1 MSTKKTRSK
10 SKSPKRSSQKSE
22 SVYND
27 EQMDEILEN
36 ITLKRPRSGYTHF
49 FMEEVEKFKSKNKN
63 KKFELREL
71 AKEFAEKWSNLPES
85 KKDAY
90 NEKFKEERMKYKGE
104 IDLVRHYLFKDYND
118 IVRRPP
124 TAYRIYLNEKLCEG
138 FEKNLDP
145 KEVKSKASKDWK
157 LMDEEKRREYT
168 DKKEENDTW
177 FKRAKQTRKV
187 TPLSIFV
194 QKTVEAAKAK
204 NKEVPTLKEIAPA
217 WNKLSSSEKE
227 KYKKYAEDENKDRE
241 KLREIYELVNGVKPK
256 KPAGAFRVFLQENA
270 RKKAFSTLKE
280 GKALWDK
287 LSEDEKDVYLRKAHR
302 IKLAYKYKKMIYDK
316 KIKKILPKRPANAYA
331 QFLKDKKGAKIP
343 KGEKAVK
350 YWSDEYEKLKK
361 DEKRKYEDRAAKDRE
376 RYKKKMEEFKNCV
389 FDLPK
394 RPLNAFS
401 LFVRDR
407 MPDLKNEK
415 PDEPNTKLLKKI
427 AKEWKSEDGV
437 SQSKYEKKA
446 EVEKMRFK
454 KQLKDFENLGYYKK
468 NYRAPR
474 GSGSSRSTRS
484 KSRSKSRRKSRSKSK
499 STRKMKEEEE
509 SEEDIEFEEEE
520 DEDEEEE
527 KPKKPKKR
535 STSSNSKKGSKK
547 SKTQDSKRRSSRSS
561 KKSGKS
567 QKKK

>member
-1 MSTKKTRSK
+1 MSTKKSRSK
-10 SKSPKRSSQKSE
+10 SKSPKRSSQRSE
-22 SVYND
+22 DFYND
-27 EQMDEILEN
+27 DQIDEILEN

-63 KKFELREL
+63 AKFDITKLG
-71 AKEFAEKWSNLPES
+71 KEFAEKWKSLPDS
-85 KKDAY
+85 KKEAY
-90 NEKFKEERMKYKGE
+90 NEMFKEERAKYKGE
-104 IDLVRHYLFKDYND
+104 IDMVRHYLFKDSNG

-145 KEVKSKASKDWK
+145 KDVKSKASKDWK
-157 LMDEEKRREYT
+157 MMDEEKRKEYT
-168 DKKEENDTW
+168 DKKAENDKW
-177 FKRAKQTRKV
+177 FKKVSQNRKV
-187 TPLSIFV
+187 TALSMFV
-194 QKTVEAAKAK
+194 QNTVDVAKAK
-204 NKEVPTLKEIAPA
+204 NKEIPTIKEIAPA
-217 WNKLSSSEKE
+217 WKKLSSAEKE
-227 KYKKYAEDENKDRE
+227 KYKTYADFENRNRE
-241 KLREIYELVNGVKPK
+241 KLREVYELVNGVKPK

-270 RKKAFSTLKE
+270 RKKAFRTLKE
-280 GKALWDK
+280 GKELWEK
-287 LSEDEKDVYLRKAHR
+287 LSEDEKDVYLKKAHR

-316 KIKKILPKRPANAYA
+316 KIKKILPKRPANAFA
-331 QFLKDKKGAKIP
+331 QFLKDKKGEKIP
-343 KGEKAVK
+343 KGEKAVV
-350 YWSDEYEKLKK
+350 YWRDVFDHLKK
-361 DEKRKYEDRAAKDRE
+361 EQKRKYEDKAAKDRE
-376 RYKKKMEEFKNCV
+376 RYQKKMGEFKNCV

-401 LFVRDR
+401 LYVKDR

-446 EVEKMRFK
+446 EVDKMRFK

-468 NYRAPR
+468 NYRAPK
-474 GSGSSRSTRS
+474 GSGSSRST
-484 KSRSKSRRKSRSKSK
+484 RSKSRRKSRSKSK

>member
-27 EQMDEILEN
+27 DQMDEILEN
-36 ITLKRPRSGYTHF
+36 ITLNRPRTGYAHF
-49 FMEEVEKFKSKNKN
+49 FMEEVEKIKSKNKG
-63 KKFELREL
+63 KKIELPVL
-71 AKEFAEKWSNLPES
+71 AKELAQKWKSLPQS
-85 KKDAY
+85 KKDSY
-90 NEKFKEERMKYKGE
+90 DEKFKEERAKYKGE

-145 KEVKSKASKDWK
+145 KDVKSKASKDWK
-157 LMDEEKRREYT
+157 MMDEDKRREYT
-168 DKKEENDTW
+168 EKKQENDTW

-187 TPLSIFV
+187 TALSMFV
-194 QKTVEAAKAK
+194 QKTIEAAKAK

-217 WNKLSSSEKE
+217 WRKLSSAEK
-227 KYKKYAEDENKDRE
+227 KKYEDYAEFENKDRE

-270 RKKAFSTLKE
+270 RKKTFHSLKD
-280 GKALWDK
+280 GKELWDK
-287 LSEDEKDVYLRKAHR
+287 LSEDEKEVYLKKAHR

-316 KIKKILPKRPANAYA
+316 KIRKILPKRPANAYA
-331 QFLKDKKGAKIP
+331 QFLKDKKGEKIP
-343 KGEKAVK
+343 KGEKAVV
-350 YWSDEYEKLKK
+350 YWRDEFDNLKK
-361 DEKRKYEDRAAKDRE
+361 DQKRKYEDKAAKDRE
-376 RYKKKMEEFKNCV
+376 RYQKKMGEFKNCI

-401 LFVRDR
+401 LYVKDR
-407 MPDLKNEK
+407 MPDLKKER
-415 PDEPNTKLLKKI
+415 PDEQNPKLLRQI
-427 AKEWKSEDGV
+427 AKEWKAEDGV
-437 SQSKYEKKA
+437 SQRKYEKKA
-446 EVEKMRFK
+446 EVDKMRFK

-468 NYRAPR
+468 NYRAPK
-474 GSGSSRSTRS
+474 GSGVSSTRS
-484 KSRSKSRRKSRSKSK
+484 KSRRKSRSKSRSKSK
-499 STRKMKEEEE
+499 STRKMKEEE
-509 SEEDIEFEEEE
+509 SEEEE
-520 DEDEEEE
+520 DLEMEEEEEEEEE
-527 KPKKPKKR
+527 KSKKSKRR

-547 SKTQDSKRRSSRSS
+547 SKTQESKRRSSRSS

>member
-1 MSTKKTRSK
+1 M
-10 SKSPKRSSQKSE
+10 
-22 SVYND
+22 
-27 EQMDEILEN
+27 
-36 ITLKRPRSGYTHF
+36 
-49 FMEEVEKFKSKNKN
+49 
-63 KKFELREL
+63 
-71 AKEFAEKWSNLPES
+71 
-85 KKDAY
+85 
-90 NEKFKEERMKYKGE
+90 
-104 IDLVRHYLFKDYND
+104 
-118 IVRRPP
+118 
-124 TAYRIYLNEKLCEG
+124 
-138 FEKNLDP
+138 
-145 KEVKSKASKDWK
+145 
-157 LMDEEKRREYT
+157 
-168 DKKEENDTW
+168 
-177 FKRAKQTRKV
+177 
-187 TPLSIFV
+187 
-194 QKTVEAAKAK
+194 
-204 NKEVPTLKEIAPA
+204 
-217 WNKLSSSEKE
+217 
-227 KYKKYAEDENKDRE
+227 
-241 KLREIYELVNGVKPK
+241 VNGVKPK
-256 KPAGAFRVFLQENA
+256 KPAGAFRVFLQDNA
-270 RKKAFSTLKE
+270 RKKVFSTLKE

-287 LSEDEKDVYLRKAHR
+287 LSDDEKDVYLRKAHR

-415 PDEPNTKLLKKI
+415 PNEPTTKLLKQV

-468 NYRAPR
+468 NYRAPK

-484 KSRSKSRRKSRSKSK
+484 KSRRKSRSKSR
-499 STRKMKEEEE
+499 STRSMKKEEE
-509 SEEDIEFEEEE
+509 SEEDFDDEEEE
-520 DEDEEEE
+520 EDEEEE
-527 KPKKPKKR
+527 KSKKTKKR